1 MRLERPPSDYLVV
14 FTAFGN
20 QKYTHIVIACN
31 TAHLLLP
38 EIGQILHARPRS
50 LIECASNAVQA
61 RGIQKIGVLASPT
74 TIHTKLYEKSL
85 NRRGVEVIRPN
96 LEQQK
101 RIENMIRLT
110 IADKTPKASDLL
122 SEVKMMR
129 DQGAESVLLGCTE
142 LSIIARGALEN
153 TIDPLQEIVN
163 QIFQH
168 ETDEKSI
175 I

>member
-1 MRLERPPSDYLVV
+1 MVV
-14 FTAFGN
+14 FTVFGN

-31 TAHLLLP
+31 TAHLLLS
-38 EIGQILHARPRS
+38 EIGQILRARPRS
-50 LIECASNAVQA
+50 LIECTTNAIEA
-61 RGIQKIGVLASPT
+61 RGILKIGVLASSM

-85 NRRGVEVIRPN
+85 NRRGVEVIRPS
-96 LEQQK
+96 LRQQK

-110 IADKTPKASDLL
+110 IANKTPKASDLL
-122 SEVKMMR
+122 SEVKMMQ

-142 LSIIARGALEN
+142 LSVIARGALEN

-168 ETDEKSI
+168 KTDEKSI